1 MVGPTLSER
10 IQGAASS
17 RILREFV
24 TNSALFPIFDA
35 IRAITTE
42 GLTTYLLEPPHYLIL
57 ASAAVQAWFLGRRL
71 EYPWWQRALGNLIA
85 PALYSAFDLLLEGP
99 ADFFGQ
105 YYHWVFWA
113 YALGMAGLYAVED
126 LLSSGR
132 QSVTIL
138 QNLWRVML
146 FPTLYVLSELSG
158 ELAGPLTWASFQSYW
173 QSSSGH
179 AFILM
184 AALLF
189 GLLLG
194 LNESRVDRYTA
205 YLREAARRLKQFSE
219 WSLDLDLVE
228 QSMDNLAALRQ
239 RRVERTVL
247 FMDIRGFTQWSEDKD
262 PEIVVGMLNQFYELA
277 ENILTAGGGRKPHFI
292 ADEVMTWFEDPQQ
305 AVQTGHTLRAEVNR
319 LLADYH
325 LACGL
330 GLHIGE
336 VVEGLMGSS
345 DTRSYNIIGDV
356 VNTASRLESN
366 TSPGEMVI
374 SEELALRLGLI
385 EQSGPPRLIEAK
397 GKQQPLKAYSL

>member
-10 IQGAASS
+10 IQGTAGN
-17 RILREFV
+17 RILREFI

-35 IRAITTE
+35 IRAITTD
-42 GLTTYLLEPPHYLIL
+42 GFAAYLREPPHYLIL

-71 EYPWWQRALGNLIA
+71 TYSWWQRALGNLIA
-85 PALYSAFDLLLEGP
+85 PALYSAFDLFVEGP
-99 ADFFGQ
+99 ADFLSQ
-105 YYHWVFWA
+105 PYHLIFWV
-113 YALGMAGLYAVED
+113 YALGMAGLYALED
-126 LLSSGR
+126 LLASGKELATV
-132 QSVTIL
+132 S
-138 QNLWRVML
+138 QNLWRVLL
-146 FPTLYVLSELSG
+146 FPTLYVLSEASG
-158 ELAGPLTWASFQSYW
+158 ELAGPLTRNSFTTYW

-179 AFILM
+179 SFILV

-194 LNESRVDRYTA
+194 LNETRVDRYTA
-205 YLREAARRLKQFSE
+205 YLREAARRLKQLSG

-228 QSMDNLAALRQ
+228 QSMENPSVLRQ

-262 PEIVVGMLNQFYELA
+262 PETVVGMLNQFYELA

-292 ADEVMTWFEDPQQ
+292 ADEVMTWFEDARQ
-305 AVQTGHTLRAEVNR
+305 AVQTGRKLRDEVNR
-319 LLADYH
+319 LLAGYH
-325 LACGL
+325 LACGI

-366 TSPGEMVI
+366 TSPGEIVI
-374 SEELALRLGLI
+374 SEELAQRLSLI